1 MHRLRPIEPLAPYP
15 TTDDL
20 VCLLATLGGRTE
32 STFVLDDGAAGGFE
46 SETVEFLANGKVKTT
61 MTTIQN
67 NSAFGENTT
76 MGFSC
81 DHEITVTSGGMLQWV
96 DIYRLVG
103 GVLTNT
109 RIAEELT
116 GGSINVTFDP
126 ADYDAGICGFFLE
139 FEWGGSLTIGD
150 SFDVT
155 Y

>member
-1 MHRLRPIEPLAPYP
+1 MHRLRPIEPLPPYP
-15 TTDDL
+15 TTAV
-20 VCLLATLGGRTE
+20 VCLVATLGGRTE
-32 STFVLDDGAAGGFE
+32 STFELDGGDDFVA
-46 SETVEFLANGKVKTT
+46 ETVEFLANGKVKTS
-61 MTTIQN
+61 MTVTG
-67 NSAFGENTT
+67 SYFPFGENTT

-81 DHEITVTSGGMLQWV
+81 DHEITITSGGMLQWV

-103 GVLTNT
+103 GVLTST
-109 RIAEELT
+109 RIAEET

-139 FEWGGSLTIGD
+139 FEWGGGLAIGD